1 MRIKLPEIP
10 NAVWIAVIALL
21 VDQLPQ
27 QFPGAPWLPIVVV
40 VLMVLGRGLQV
51 YYEEKAKIES
61 SISRDVRAIRKQVS
75 IPDVI
80 RKTLWGSSGAKKR

>member
-27 QFPGAPWLPIVVV
+27 LFPAAPWLPIVVL

-51 YYEEKAKIES
+51 YHEEKAAIEANA
-61 SISRDVRAIRKQVS
+61 SRSMRVIRKPVS

-80 RKTLWGSSGAKKR
+80 RKTLWGSSATKH